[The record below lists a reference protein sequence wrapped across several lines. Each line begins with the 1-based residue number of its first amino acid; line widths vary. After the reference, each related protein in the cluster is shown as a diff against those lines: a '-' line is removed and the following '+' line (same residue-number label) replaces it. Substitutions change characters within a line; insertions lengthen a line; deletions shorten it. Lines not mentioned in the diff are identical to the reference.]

1 MFSMAR
7 NCSRADIF
15 SLTPLKNCPSYSWQE
30 NVTRKIIINS
40 NRVATPPLKSCK
52 VLSLQKALPF
62 AKECKYISNSSNH
75 FWFTWIMKLV
85 LRISKTISWEENYKK
100 VKEISFKNRGNWKS
114 WTFENQN
121 IARIWSREML

>member
-40 NRVATPPLKSCK
+40 NIVAKSPLKSCK

-62 AKECKYISNSSNH
+62 AKKCKYISKSSNH

-100 VKEISFKNRGNWKS
+100 VTEILFKNRGNWKS

-121 IARIWSREML
+121 IARIWSR